1 MTAYRS
7 IENVRGATG
16 DGPDKDGRWWRDD
29 LKDEDR
35 YEVANAVFQ
44 RVRSAQETR
53 IAQLLK
59 YQRLYHN
66 APLRGVGTK
75 LPTGVGERLAL
86 NVVKSCS
93 DAFVAK
99 ITKENPKP
107 WFVTSGGSW
116 AEQQKAKDLDKYIEA
131 QFYETRFYEARA
143 QAWLDACWS
152 GTGILK
158 PYFIVSEGDD
168 DHKPAGRLVL
178 DRVLPYEVYVD
189 DLDGLYGRPSQ
200 LWHTQRV
207 DRMRLAWMFRDD
219 PAKHAAIM
227 AANVAD
233 DNDPRAVDTFE
244 DTISDRLRV
253 TEQWHLPS
261 GPGAGD
267 GGHLICI
274 NNATLFYEPWGYD
287 YFPFLFFR
295 RQFPPTGFW
304 GISLAAEL
312 AGIQLEINILLAKI
326 QRSHHLLGAG
336 HWLVEAGSRVD
347 SHHLDNEIGSIIRY
361 SGIKPELSVGMA
373 VAPEIYQHLD
383 RLYGRAFEITG
394 ISQLTA
400 QSQKPAGLNS
410 GKALD
415 TFADIETE
423 RFAVAT
429 RNDQQAV
436 LDAAKQYVDR
446 IKELSEQVPDLV
458 VKGQSKSNM
467 VRLRWKD
474 VKLDEEAYVLKA
486 SPANALSSD
495 PVEKM
500 QQVQTMTDAGWIPP
514 EKARRLLD
522 YPDLEAYEDQEDASY
537 ALINDIVE
545 KMLEDGEYFPPE
557 PMMNLSDG
565 LAIVQL
571 RYLQA
576 KRRGAP
582 DDKLELL
589 RRWMTDANELSAP
602 PPEPG
607 PPPGAGPPGAQP
619 PPSPPPGGPLP
630 PPPPG
635 GSGGPM
641 PPDGMLQ

>member
-1 MTAYRS
+1 MSAYRS
-7 IENVRGATG
+7 VDSVRGGNSA
-16 DGPDKDGRWWRDD
+16 GPDKDGRWWRED

-35 YEVANAVFQ
+35 YRVANAVFE
-44 RVRSAQETR
+44 RVRAAQEPR
-53 IAQLLK
+53 IAKLLQL
-59 YQRLYHN
+59 QRLYHN
-66 APLRGVGTK
+66 APIRGAGTK
-75 LPTGVGERLAL
+75 FPTGVGERLAL

-99 ITKENPKP
+99 ITKDLPKP
-107 WFVTSGGSW
+107 WFVTSGASW
-116 AEQQKAKDLDKYIEA
+116 GEQQKAKDLDKYIEA
-131 QFYETRFYEARA
+131 QFHDTRFYEARS

-158 PYFIVSEGDD
+158 PYYVVTEGDEATGK
-168 DHKPAGRLVL
+168 KPAGRLLL
-178 DRVLPYEVYVD
+178 DRILPYEVYVD

-200 LWHTQRV
+200 FWHTQRV
-207 DRMRLAWMFRDD
+207 DRMRLAWMFRDE
-219 PAKHAAIM
+219 PLKHAAIM
-227 AANVAD
+227 AANAAD
-233 DNDPRAVDTFE
+233 DNDPRAADAFDDTV
-244 DTISDRLRV
+244 SDRLRV

-261 GPGAGD
+261 GPGADD
-267 GGHLICI
+267 GGHLMCI
-274 NNATLFYEPWGYD
+274 NNATLFYEPWTYD
-287 YFPFLFFR
+287 YFPFLFVR

-312 AGIQLEINILLAKI
+312 SGIQLEINILLSKI

-336 HWLVEAGSRVD
+336 HWLVENGSRVD

-361 SGIKPELSVGMA
+361 TGIRPELSVGMA

-383 RLYGRAFEITG
+383 RLYQRAFEITG
-394 ISQLTA
+394 ISQLSA

-423 RFAVAT
+423 RFAVAS
-429 RNDQQAV
+429 RNDQQVV
-436 LDAAKQYVDR
+436 LDAAKQYIDR
-446 IKELSEQVPDLV
+446 IKELSEKVPDLV
-458 VKGQSKSNM
+458 VKGHSKSSM

-474 VKLDEEAYVLKA
+474 VKLDEESYVLKA
-486 SPANALSSD
+486 TPANALSSD

-537 ALINDIVE
+537 SLVNDIVE
-545 KMLEDGEYFPPE
+545 KMLDDGEYFPPE
-557 PMMNLSDG
+557 PMMNLEEG
-565 LAIVQL
+565 IQIVQL

-576 KRRGAP
+576 KRKGAP
-582 DDKLELL
+582 DNRLELL
-589 RRWMTDANELSAP
+589 RRWMTDALNTQP
-602 PPEPG
+602 PPPPAPMPPPPG
-607 PPPGAGPPGAQP
+607 PPPGPMP
-619 PPSPPPGGPLP
+619 PPM

-635 GSGGPM
+635 DVGPM
-641 PPDGMLQ
+641 PPPAAPPNEMLQ